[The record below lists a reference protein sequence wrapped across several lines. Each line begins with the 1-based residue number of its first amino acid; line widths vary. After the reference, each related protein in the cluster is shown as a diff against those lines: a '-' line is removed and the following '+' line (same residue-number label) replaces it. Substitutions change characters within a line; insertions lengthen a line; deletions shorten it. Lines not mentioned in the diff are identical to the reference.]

1 MTIETAERA
10 KHILEEL
17 KDLEHYKK
25 SFEETPIMEIHY
37 TDSDKKISYCVEC
50 DKERNKNSIYFYYI
64 INGMS
69 KEIAR
74 LKEELIRL

>member
-25 SFEETPIMEIHY
+25 SFEETPIMEINY
-37 TDSDKKISYCVEC
+37 TDSDRRIGYCVEC
-50 DKERNKNSIYFYYI
+50 DKEKNKNSMYFYYL
-64 INGMS
+64 INGMEQ
-69 KEIAR
+69 EIAR